1 MQRVFSGFLVLLLG
15 WGTVCPWA
23 GQDST
28 AIERVPPSQRFSSAE
43 LVREFDREV
52 SDGYELGS
60 GDEIV
65 IEVWDRP
72 ELTRQYVV
80 GPDGMVT
87 LPVIGPMKLAGLSRE
102 EAVEKVR
109 SAFEKYYLD
118 PSVTLEVKGYRS
130 NQVMVLGRVT
140 NPGGLEF
147 QTPPT
152 LLEAIT
158 MAGGLPV
165 GGMGAEKAALSRCA
179 VFRGRDRVV
188 WIELRKVLTGEDLT
202 LNIRLRNRDVVYIP
216 DADDQLVYVMGEVHQ
231 PGAFRLTP
239 DMSPLDALASAG
251 GPNQDA
257 ADKIFMVQ
265 AATGETREIKVK
277 DLLRD
282 AALAE
287 YALQE
292 GDTIYVPKRGLAKF
306 GYVLQK
312 LSPFSGFLLF
322 GTTVAK

>member
-1 MQRVFSGFLVLLLG
+1 MQRVFSGFLALLVV
-15 WGTVCPWA
+15 WGTVCPRA

-28 AIERVPPSQRFSSAE
+28 RAVPLPPSQRFSPAE

-52 SDGYELGS
+52 SEGYELGA
-60 GDEIV
+60 GDEVIV
-65 IEVWDRP
+65 EVWDRP
-72 ELTRQYVV
+72 ELTRQYVI

-87 LPVIGPMKLAGLSRE
+87 LPVVGPMKLADLSRE

-140 NPGGLEF
+140 RPGGIEF

-202 LNIRLRNRDVVYIP
+202 LNIRLRNRDVVYLP

-239 DMSPLDALASAG
+239 DMSPLDALATAG

-257 ADKIFMVQ
+257 ADKIILVQ
-265 AATGETREIKVK
+265 AGQGITREIKVK
-277 DLLRD
+277 DLLRE
-282 AALAE
+282 ASLGE

-292 GDTIYVPKRGLAKF
+292 GDTVYVPKRGLAKV

-322 GTTVAK
+322 GTTVTK